1 MAEEKKK
8 SQVDDINRSIYDIK
22 EQGEYSYKADNGLT
36 EEVIRE
42 ISAKK
47 EEPEWMLEKRLQ
59 ALEIYNHMD
68 FPEWAPDISELDM
81 DHIDTYIR
89 PKTDMKAK
97 WGRPAAEYQ
106 GHIRSSRHS

>member
-22 EQGEYSYKADNGLT
+22 DKVEYSYKADNGLT

-42 ISAKK
+42 
-47 EEPEWMLEKRLQ
+47 M
-59 ALEIYNHMD
+59 
-68 FPEWAPDISELDM
+68 
-81 DHIDTYIR
+81 
-89 PKTDMKAK
+89 
-97 WGRPAAEYQ
+97 GRPAAEYQ

>member
-22 EQGEYSYKADNGLT
+22 DKVEYSYKADNGLT

-47 EEPEWMLEKRLQ
+47 EEPEKERARWRPPGRRYLERG
-59 ALEIYNHMD
+59 Y
-68 FPEWAPDISELDM
+68 
-81 DHIDTYIR
+81 
-89 PKTDMKAK
+89 PKVPRRQPSTVT
-97 WGRPAAEYQ
+97 AA
-106 GHIRSSRHS
+106 RDAAASV